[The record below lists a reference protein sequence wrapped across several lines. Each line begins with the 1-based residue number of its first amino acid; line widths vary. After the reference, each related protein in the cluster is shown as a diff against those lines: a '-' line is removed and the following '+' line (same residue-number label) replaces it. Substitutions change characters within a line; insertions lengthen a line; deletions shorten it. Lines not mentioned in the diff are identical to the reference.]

1 MSDAAFHALGAQ
13 LDIALA
19 RAAALQQ
26 ELDRRNAAERAVRD
40 GTDCNYYADALH
52 DANRGAVVED
62 MLDAL
67 KQAQRELDALRWQVA
82 QADAYGSYMRHAVHP
97 IPFAEW
103 LARQRVQQQEVQP

>member
-13 LDIALA
+13 PDIALA

-26 ELDRRNAAERAVRD
+26 ELDRRNAAERAARD
-40 GTDCNYYADALH
+40 GTDCNYYAAALH
-52 DANRGAVVED
+52 DANRGAVMED

-82 QADAYGSYMRHAVHP
+82 QADAYGSYMRHAVHA
-97 IPFAEW
+97 ITFAEW
-103 LARQRVQQQEVQP
+103 LARQQAQKESI